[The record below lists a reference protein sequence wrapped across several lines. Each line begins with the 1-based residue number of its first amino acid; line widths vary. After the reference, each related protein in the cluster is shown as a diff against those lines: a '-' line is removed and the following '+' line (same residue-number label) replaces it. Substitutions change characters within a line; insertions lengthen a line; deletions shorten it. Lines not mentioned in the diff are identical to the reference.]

1 MLAKTGR
8 AAAVTALAL
17 AVSSLVPVPA
27 LADRPMRLDSQVTDR
42 VDALGSRRA
51 EVDAALARLRGE
63 TSLQLFVVYVRSFSG
78 TPARRWADET
88 ATRSDLGTGDG
99 LLAVATGD
107 RAYAYSFA
115 ADFKLTDAQL
125 AEVAEVAIEPAL
137 ASNDWAGAAVGAAEG
152 YRAALAGRPVT
163 APNIVP
169 GDPDPGGG
177 TPRPSVAVLVLD
189 LLAVLAV
196 LALAFWL
203 WRRVRRRGP
212 AQPAAGLPA
221 GPPQQ
226 TTEELSHRADA
237 LLVELDNALATSSQE
252 LEVATGQYGPE
263 ATGPFAAALSAA
275 RQDVAEAFRVRQLI
289 TESTTVDEET
299 QRGWLTEIIR
309 RCEAADQRLDAQSAA
324 FDALRQLEAN
334 AEQALATAQGRRG
347 AVQARLPQA
356 AETLHTL
363 QDRYGGP
370 ALAAVSSNVTE
381 AQGRVGFATEA
392 LARAER
398 ALAESDRAA
407 AAVAVRG
414 AEEALGQATTLVDAL
429 EKVSADLDEAQR
441 GLDALLAEVDS
452 DIAAGRAALDAG
464 GASGAEQASL
474 AAAVDQAEA
483 AAAAVRAELAGPEPD
498 RQLAEPK
505 PDRQLAA
512 AKPGPPAGAKP
523 DPLAA
528 LRRLREADDGVDRAL
543 AGVRDAAER
552 ARRARAMLDQT
563 LLAARAEIS
572 AAADFIATRR
582 GAVGSE
588 ARTRLA
594 EAQRHLDLAVALAGD
609 DPVAA
614 LAEAQQADALAE
626 QAARMAHSDVDR
638 WPVGAGG
645 YGRHDP
651 FGGFAGA
658 VLGGILLGGMGGG
671 SRHGG
676 GWGGGW
682 SPGSFGGTG
691 TRARRGG
698 GGRF

>member
-1 MLAKTGR
+1 MLVLAR
-8 AAAVTALAL
+8 AARATAITALAL
-17 AVSSLVPVPA
+17 AVSSLAPPPA
-27 LADRPMRLDSQVTDR
+27 LADRPLRLDSQVTDR
-42 VDALGSRRA
+42 VNALGNRRA

-88 ATRSDLGTGDG
+88 AARSDLGTGDG

-115 ADFKLTDAQL
+115 ADFELTDAQL
-125 AEVAEVAIEPAL
+125 ADVAAVAIEPAL
-137 ASNDWAGAAVGAAEG
+137 ASNDWAGAAVGAADG
-152 YRAALAGRPVT
+152 YRAALTGRPVT
-163 APNIVP
+163 APNIIP

-177 TPRPSVAVLVLD
+177 TTGRNAAVLVLD
-189 LLAVLAV
+189 LLVVLGI

-203 WRRVRRRGP
+203 WRRARRRGP
-212 AQPAAGLPA
+212 TRPGAAP
-221 GPPQQ
+221 
-226 TTEELSHRADA
+226 TTEELSHRANS
-237 LLVELDNALATSSQE
+237 LLVELDNALTTSAQE
-252 LEVATGQYGPE
+252 LEVATGQYGAE

-275 RQDVAEAFRVRQLI
+275 RQDVAEAFRLRQLL
-289 TESTTVDEET
+289 TESTADDEDT

-334 AEQALATAQGRRG
+334 AEQALATAQTRRD
-347 AVQARLPQA
+347 AVQARLPA
-356 AETLHTL
+356 ATETLQAL
-363 QDRYGGP
+363 QGRYGGP
-370 ALAAVSSNVTE
+370 ALAAVSGNVTE
-381 AQGRVGFATEA
+381 AQGRVGFTTDALSQAAQA
-392 LARAER
+392 LARG
-398 ALAESDRAA
+398 DRAA
-407 AAVAVRG
+407 AAVAVRA
-414 AEEALGQATTLVDAL
+414 AEQALGQATTLLDAL
-429 EKVSADLDEAQR
+429 EKASTDLDQAR
-441 GLDALLAEVDS
+441 DGLPTLLAEVDS
-452 DIAAGRAALDAG
+452 DLAAGRAALDTG
-464 GASGAEQASL
+464 GTSQAERASL
-474 AAAVDQAEA
+474 AAAVDRAEA
-483 AAAAVRAELAGPEPD
+483 TVAAVRAELAE
-498 RQLAEPK
+498 
-505 PDRQLAA
+505 
-512 AKPGPPAGAKP
+512 AGP

-552 ARRARAMLDQT
+552 ARRARAMLDHA

-572 AAADFIATRR
+572 AATDFIATRR

-594 EAQRHLDLAVALAGD
+594 EAQRHLDQAVALAAE
-609 DPVAA
+609 DPVTA

-626 QAARMAHSDVDR
+626 QAARMAYSDVDR
-638 WPVGAGG
+638 WPVVTGG

-651 FGGFAGA
+651 FGGLAGA
-658 VLGGILLGGMGGG
+658 VLGGILIGGMGGG
-671 SRHGG
+671 RRQG

-691 TRARRGG
+691 TGARRGG

>member
-8 AAAVTALAL
+8 VAAVAALAL

-27 LADRPMRLDSQVTDR
+27 LADRPLRLDSQVTDR
-42 VDALGSRRA
+42 VDALSSRRA

-78 TPARRWADET
+78 TPARQWADET

-115 ADFKLTDAQL
+115 ADFELTDAQL
-125 AEVAEVAIEPAL
+125 AEVAAIAIEPAL
-137 ASNDWAGAAVGAAEG
+137 ASNDWAGAVVGAAEG

-163 APNIVP
+163 APNIIP

-177 TPRPSVAVLVLD
+177 TSGRNVAVLVLD

-203 WRRVRRRGP
+203 WRRVRRRGQ
-212 AQPAAGLPA
+212 ARPAAGLGPSPVP
-221 GPPQQ
+221 GPPQP
-226 TTEELSHRADA
+226 TAEELSHRANS

-252 LEVATGQYGPE
+252 LEVAAGQYGPE
-263 ATGPFAAALSAA
+263 ATRPFAAALSTA
-275 RQDVAEAFRVRQLI
+275 RQDVAEAFRVRQMV
-289 TESTTVDEET
+289 TESTTAGEET
-299 QRGWLTEIIR
+299 RRGWLTEIIR

-334 AEQALATAQGRRG
+334 AEQALAAAQSRRG
-347 AVQARLPQA
+347 AVQARLPTA
-356 AETLHTL
+356 AETLQAL
-363 QDRYGGP
+363 QGRYGGP
-370 ALAAVSSNVTE
+370 ALTAVSSNVTE

-392 LARAER
+392 LARAEQ
-398 ALAESDRAA
+398 ALARGDRAA
-407 AAVAVRG
+407 AAVAVRA
-414 AEEALGQATTLVDAL
+414 AEEALGQATTLADAL
-429 EKVSADLDEAQR
+429 AKVSTDLDEAQR
-441 GLDALLAEVDS
+441 GLDALLAEVGS
-452 DIAAGRAALDAG
+452 GIAAGHAALDTG
-464 GASGAEQASL
+464 GTSGAERASL

-483 AAAAVRAELAGPEPD
+483 TAAAVRAELAG
-498 RQLAEPK
+498 
-505 PDRQLAA
+505 AA
-512 AKPGPPAGAKP
+512 P

-552 ARRARAMLDQT
+552 ARRARAMLDHT

-594 EAQRHLDLAVALAGD
+594 EAQRHLDQAVALAGD

-626 QAARMAHSDVDR
+626 QAARTAHSDVDR

-676 GWGGGW
+676 W